1 MFGLFSFFGNI
12 NAQQGINDVAFNTLD
27 DGLQGDGFDDIV
39 GTMVLR
45 SDGNLIVGGD
55 FLNFNVTS
63 SPGRLK
69 PDGSA
74 DPSFNLGSGLNG
86 KVYTSMQPDGNVL
99 GGSFTSFNGSNAG
112 RLIRL
117 NSNGTRDA
125 H

>member
-1 MFGLFSFFGNI
+1 VACSLFLGNI

-39 GTMVLR
+39 GTMVVR

-55 FLNFNVTS
+55 FLNFNVCLKS
-63 SPGRLK
+63 IFGRLK

-86 KVYTSMQPDGNVL
+86 KVYTSMQPDGKIVVDPLLLLTGLML
-99 GGSFTSFNGSNAG
+99 G
-112 RLIRL
+112 
-117 NSNGTRDA
+117 D
-125 H
+125 

>member
-1 MFGLFSFFGNI
+1 VACSLFLGNI

-39 GTMVLR
+39 RTMVLR

-55 FLNFNVTS
+55 FLNFNGAS
-63 SPGRLK
+63 SPWGRLK

-86 KVYTSMQPDGNVL
+86 KVYTSLQPDGKDNL

-112 RLIRL
+112 
-117 NSNGTRDA
+117 D
-125 H
+125 